1 MNNNESI
8 NGRHS
13 RKKSFNSVNQIE
25 NTFID
30 NRTSEVDDS
39 LQKIIVWGSNLCGQL
54 GLGNCQEKVI
64 IKPLKMPF
72 LRTVLTISV
81 G

>member
-39 LQKIIVWGSNLCGQL
+39 LQKIIVWGSNLCG
-54 GLGNCQEKVI
+54 
-64 IKPLKMPF
+64 
-72 LRTVLTISV
+72 
-81 G
+81 